1 MKALT
6 KKQSQELNEIFNS
19 DIFGILDI
27 EKEKKEIEEAGFNYE
42 QIINFGKELA
52 KQIK

>member
-1 MKALT
+1 MKTLT

-27 EKEKKEIEEAGFNYE
+27 EKEKK
-42 QIINFGKELA
+42 KLR
-52 KQIK
+52 KQVSITNK